1 MSHYYVASFWEQL
14 KHEGVQRH
22 FYIMTEILII
32 SYIRQR
38 NNVRYRKLV
47 SSRRDFN
54 GQQNILY
61 LRIKQT
67 STRSNTTYIINNKNI
82 DMFRLKQITIIRL
95 YVHKDCSCKFTF
107 YFLMYFL
114 ITAIYFS
121 RNMKQ
126 FLNFLRIY
134 VAFDGVDIGFVLIL
148 KIKLGKI
155 TLRYAIYISF

>member
-1 MSHYYVASFWEQL
+1 
-14 KHEGVQRH
+14 
-22 FYIMTEILII
+22 
-32 SYIRQR
+32 
-38 NNVRYRKLV
+38 
-47 SSRRDFN
+47 
-54 GQQNILY
+54 
-61 LRIKQT
+61 
-67 STRSNTTYIINNKNI
+67 
-82 DMFRLKQITIIRL
+82 
-95 YVHKDCSCKFTF
+95 
-107 YFLMYFL
+107 MYFL